1 MPTFFAVVVVLTL
14 LMPAWCSAQQ
24 PAKRRTVQPPKAAQH
39 VATSATQTRTTTDA
53 TVEAPQ
59 ATHLSSTHS
68 TATTSTTVS
77 TSATARSTNASKQR
91 VPSLWNVLFDV
102 PPVPP
107 LKEHGRLMMSA
118 TEASIAIHKS
128 AVQWLDYNGVTEI
141 LAEQLQGKLPV
152 MPLMLGGQGLM
163 NHLAVLGARP
173 RDVAVMFNGRSLNEA
188 AFGTCAIDQISP
200 ELAENFEILIG
211 SDAALFA
218 NNAAGALV
226 NIQERLFNTKRPTT
240 RVWYAQAN
248 ANYLAGA
255 VEFAYNVAN
264 NLHLSLGVRPQNS
277 ADVFPNT
284 ALRSWNVNATVRW
297 DLSSQATLSLAY
309 LYTQHR
315 TGANGGLV
323 ELPSDGTA
331 FSAQPLFGQMEE
343 LVDRHDITLSG
354 SIRLGG
360 SNTANS
366 ANSTNSA
373 SETAWLPITGTA
385 SAAVYASAAQW
396 HRAAK
401 GSGLNSLTTFSDP
414 FVPSTFGTVSL
425 GATGRMET
433 QIRLGALQCGLTAGG
448 ELGLQSVGQDWYFLH
463 ALYSTQATLI
473 AQTNATQGL
482 AAAFG
487 RLNINLSDVLALSG
501 GIRTAV
507 VGNAV
512 NAAFGGR
519 ATFSLGKLE
528 LFADASRSFRL
539 PSVAE
544 NLRLGALR
552 SEAHLLGIAGASIG
566 EPQMGFSASAMA
578 FYRFVENPIL
588 ARAVSTS
595 FSPFGGIGTE
605 RLFSTESFNGRSET
619 VLGASVQASARFPNV
634 LFGNL
639 LLAGF
644 AQAHRSTL
652 DDGTPTTTATS
663 TISTDRL
670 PLLYTGATAQYEY
683 VVGRSVLR
691 LGIRARMMTGF
702 RGERFIA
709 PLWTYIRDDERV
721 TTTNIEQG
729 ITGNG
734 LDILAGAEVGNAYIR
749 VTYQNALGQQYVFV
763 PVYPMYSS
771 VLRLSVTWT
780 FFD

>member
-1 MPTFFAVVVVLTL
+1 V
-14 LMPAWCSAQQ
+14 
-24 PAKRRTVQPPKAAQH
+24 
-39 VATSATQTRTTTDA
+39 
-53 TVEAPQ
+53 
-59 ATHLSSTHS
+59 
-68 TATTSTTVS
+68 
-77 TSATARSTNASKQR
+77 RSTNANKQR
-91 VPSLWNVLFDV
+91 VPSLWSVLFDV
-102 PPVPP
+102 PPVKA

-118 TEASIAIHKS
+118 TEASISIHKS
-128 AVQWLDYNGVTEI
+128 AVQWLDYNGLTEI
-141 LAEQLQGKLPV
+141 LVEQLQGKLPV

-200 ELAENFEILIG
+200 ELAENFEVMIG

-226 NIQERLFNTKRPTT
+226 NIQERQFNTKRPTT

-255 VEFAYNVAN
+255 VEFAYNLAN

-284 ALRSWNVNATVRW
+284 ALRSWNVNANLRW
-297 DLSSQATLSLAY
+297 NLSSQATLSLVY

-315 TGANGGLV
+315 TGANGGLAG
-323 ELPSDGTA
+323 LPNDGTA

-360 SNTANS
+360 ANNTNTANS
-366 ANSTNSA
+366 TNKT
-373 SETAWLPITGTA
+373 ETAWLPITGTA

-396 HRAAK
+396 HRAVK
-401 GSGLNSLTTFSDP
+401 GSGLNALTTFSDP
-414 FVPSTFGTVSL
+414 FVPSTFGTLSL
-425 GATGRMET
+425 GATGRVET
-433 QIRLGALQCGLTAGG
+433 QIRLGALQFGLTAGG

-463 ALYSTQATLI
+463 RTYATQATLI
-473 AQTNATQGL
+473 AQTNATQGF

-487 RLNINLSDVLALSG
+487 RLNINLSDVLSLSG
-501 GIRTAV
+501 GIRTTV

-519 ATFSLGKLE
+519 ATFSLGGFE

-552 SEAHLLGIAGASIG
+552 SEAHLLGIAGASIAQ
-566 EPQMGFSASAMA
+566 PQTGFSASAVA
-578 FYRFVENPIL
+578 FYRFVENPVL
-588 ARAVSTS
+588 ARAVGTT
-595 FSPFGGIGTE
+595 FAPFGGVGTE
-605 RLFSTESFNGRSET
+605 RLFSTQSFNGRSET
-619 VLGASVQASARFPNV
+619 VLGASVQVSARFPNV

-652 DDGTPTTTATS
+652 DDGVATTTATS
-663 TISTDRL
+663 TITTDRL
-670 PLLYTGATAQYEY
+670 PLLYAGATAQYEY

-691 LGIRARMMTGF
+691 LGVRARMMTGF
-702 RGERFIA
+702 RGERFIT
-709 PLWTYIRDDERV
+709 PLWTYVRDDER
-721 TTTNIEQG
+721 TTASSTEQG

-749 VTYQNALGQQYVFV
+749 VTYQNALGQQYFFV